1 MKVKNMRYLGED
13 DGKSQSPIRIDSSR
27 LIDVCPQPSTQP
39 CSHPQVA
46 TRGGELQPR
55 EPNAGMRSSTY
66 RLCSHLYTIGHLSV
80 FIFRDALAEM
90 EGPDE
95 VSPNAPASAVAPG
108 SSASQLENH
117 PPDADAEKPPP
128 TDAPSMSTV
137 EAAMGAD
144 SPMTEVE

>member
-1 MKVKNMRYLGED
+1 MV
-13 DGKSQSPIRIDSSR
+13 SSSHPSTRIDSSR
-27 LIDVCPQPSTQP
+27 LFDVCPQLSTQP

-46 TRGGELQPR
+46 TKGGELQPR
-55 EPNAGMRSSTY
+55 EPNVGMHSSTY
-66 RLCSHLYTIGHLSV
+66 RLCCHLYMIGHLIVSAL
-80 FIFRDALAEM
+80 RDALAEM

-95 VSPNAPASAVAPG
+95 VYPNGPASAGAPG
-108 SSASQLENH
+108 SSASQLESH
-117 PPDADAEKPPP
+117 PPDTDAQKPP